1 MGRVTV
7 ELSMSLDGYI
17 TGPNDGPE
25 HGLGEGGERLFA
37 WYGAGDTP
45 FQFQETDPPMMV
57 SAASA
62 AIMRETWPTYGAF
75 VTGRR
80 TFDITDGW
88 GGNPPLGLPAF
99 VLTHGN
105 IPEKWARPGSPFIFV
120 TDGLASAIE
129 QAKAAAGEKNVS
141 VSAASLVQQ
150 ALGLGL
156 LDEININLA
165 PVLLGAGRR
174 LFDNLGN
181 APFDLEQVRVVETPH
196 VTHLR
201 YRVVKR

>member
-1 MGRVTV
+1 MGKVTV

-25 HGLGEGGERLFA
+25 LGLGEGGERLFA

-45 FQFQETDPPMMV
+45 FQFLETDPPMMV

-62 AIMRETWPTYGAF
+62 AIMREAWPTYGAF

-105 IPEKWARPGSPFIFV
+105 IPEKWAQPGSPFTFV
-120 TDGLASAIE
+120 TDGIASAIA
-129 QAKAAAGEKNVS
+129 QAKA
-141 VSAASLVQQ
+141 
-150 ALGLGL
+150 
-156 LDEININLA
+156 
-165 PVLLGAGRR
+165 
-174 LFDNLGN
+174 
-181 APFDLEQVRVVETPH
+181 
-196 VTHLR
+196 
-201 YRVVKR
+201 

>member
-1 MGRVTV
+1 MGKVAMD
-7 ELSMSLDGYI
+7 LSMSLDGFI

-62 AIMRETWPTYGAF
+62 AIMREDLPTYGAL
-75 VTGRR
+75 VTGQR

-88 GGNPPLGLPAF
+88 GGNPPLGLPTF
-99 VLTHGN
+99 VVTHGD
-105 IPEKWARPGSPFIFV
+105 IPQKWVKPGSPYIFV

-129 QAKAAAGEKNVS
+129 QAKAVAGEKNVS

-150 ALGLGL
+150 AISLGL
-156 LDEININLA
+156 LDEININLV

-174 LFDNLGN
+174 LFDNLDN
-181 APFDLEQVRVVETPH
+181 APVELEQVRVVETPH

-201 YRVVKR
+201 YRLVKR